1 MVAGAMARKPRNP
14 INDISNVVGGWLG
27 GRGPGTNPQV
37 QAAMQATR
45 AVARTAD
52 TATGGFGSALLSD
65 AQRMAMSGSSTPS
78 ALYKTAAVNLAAAA
92 TGVGAARV
100 AGKVVQSGRVVN
112 PVAAAKNKVTGRE
125 VWIHSSPVGNLR
137 QVNPVVSPKGRP
149 RYQKDTP
156 LTFGTRAS
164 QKGTQEY
171 LPEYV
176 REVTTKYNPRGNVG
190 TAGRPQSIY
199 VTSVRKKDVVA
210 YEAAGK
216 WGVSSGP
223 QKVVSEIR
231 IGSKTPDQLTR
242 EISSAVRKAGES
254 FKPQYS
260 KAELARME
268 LRAKLAR
275 IKNPPPPK
283 NRKKID

>member
-1 MVAGAMARKPRNP
+1 LA
-14 INDISNVVGGWLG
+14 
-27 GRGPGTNPQV
+27 
-37 QAAMQATR
+37 
-45 AVARTAD
+45 
-52 TATGGFGSALLSD
+52 
-65 AQRMAMSGSSTPS
+65 
-78 ALYKTAAVNLAAAA
+78 KTAAIDLAAGAA
-92 TGVGAARV
+92 GAGVGKFAQAAVRT
-100 AGKVVQSGRVVN
+100 GRVVN
-112 PVAAAKNKVTGRE
+112 PVAAARNKLTGRE
-125 VWIHSSPVGNLR
+125 VWLHSSPTPNLS
-137 QVNPVVSPKGRP
+137 QVNPVVAPKGRP
-149 RYQKDTP
+149 RFQKDTP

-164 QKGTQEY
+164 QKGTKEY

-190 TAGRPQSIY
+190 TAGKPQSIY

-242 EISSAVRKAGES
+242 DISSAVRKAGES

-268 LRAKLAR
+268 LRAKLNR
-275 IKNPPPPK
+275 IKNPPLPK